1 MNKIRLLQ
9 ELEKRNIHCSDQQ
22 LSLLLE
28 YMHLVLEANQHFNL
42 TAIKEEESFIEKMIF
57 DSALLLN
64 NQNFENQTIVDI
76 GTGAGFPSIVLAILS
91 PSAHIVAIDS
101 TIKKINFIHE
111 FVKEKGLNVETIA
124 ARVEDYAKEHREQY
138 LLVTARAVASLRV
151 LLELAVPMLRC
162 GGHLIAMKGP
172 DFENEIKDAEGAM
185 KKLKVEIDYI
195 YEDQLPESEE
205 SRYFIYLKKLGPT
218 PKKYPRT
225 FGEIKNQP
233 L

>member
-1 MNKIRLLQ
+1 MNKIRFLN
-9 ELEKRNIHCSDQQ
+9 ELEKRNIRCSDEQ
-22 LSLLLE
+22 LSLLWE
-28 YMHLVLEANQHFNL
+28 YMDLVLKTNEHFNL
-42 TAIKEEESFIEKMIF
+42 TAIKDEESFVEKMIF

-76 GTGAGFPSIVLAILS
+76 GTGAGFPSVVLSILS
-91 PSAHIVAIDS
+91 PRAHIVAIDS
-101 TIKKINFIHE
+101 TTKKINFIHK
-111 FVKEKGLNVETIA
+111 FVKEKGLNVETVA
-124 ARVEDYAKEHREQY
+124 ARVEEYAQENREKY

-151 LLELAVPMLRC
+151 LLELAVPMLQC

-172 DFENEIKDAEGAM
+172 DFENEIKDAKGAFE
-185 KKLKVEIDYI
+185 KLRCEIDYI

-205 SRYFIYLKKLGPT
+205 SRYFIYIKKLGPT

-225 FGEIKNQP
+225 FGEIKNKP